1 MDGVVDLAE
10 RCGKPLFQPI
20 WKHRY
25 IDHVQISVAE
35 SIGAGERAGY
45 YRDSGVLREHGAK
58 PHLADPALG
67 GHGAWSR
74 PPR

>member
-1 MDGVVDLAE
+1 MNGVVDLAE

-45 YRDSGVLREHGAK
+45 YRDSGVLREHGAT

-67 GHGAWSR
+67 GRAWSR